1 MSKLTEYEK
10 KALEAFEKNGET
22 DMEKIKKYPLI
33 WAYVYGKNKGVE
45 SFDELIEQHTQNK
58 DEDKKN

>member
-10 KALEAFEKNGET
+10 KVLEVFEKNGEP

-33 WAYVYGKNKGVE
+33 WAYVYGKNKGGRI
-45 SFDELIEQHTQNK
+45 L
-58 DEDKKN
+58 